1 MSTIT
6 YQDRRRNYRRHRYSL
21 MRQGPPSSC
30 CMPSQRSQASTDGEL
45 DRATDLREQANGGG
59 LVQAAS
65 SQGGS
70 FRKLRLGGKE
80 LVGSFRRSKEKL
92 LGKSPKEGGKCA
104 APVGAPSPSAGVAPN
119 VHSAVALAASS
130 GRGVLERAGALPAG
144 PSLSGRT
151 SADLDAT
158 PRATSGDATPSTDE
172 QADEV
177 PMEEPLSSL
186 RSPPSV
192 LGAATPAAPAAA
204 TSTATPAA
212 TPGATRAATPAAPPV
227 ATPGATPAATPELS
241 GISVEE
247 ASTPG
252 CLASAQ
258 ASQEISAATAAA
270 IPAAIPAAAPA
281 ATPAAIPAAAI
292 PALLPT
298 EGETDSSGEALGG
311 GSPPVEPA
319 GRLHRRTTEER
330 LQDWARSTFEFGGS
344 QLSTAHVPVVDWNSL
359 VGHRYLGSGKS
370 HSHLS
375 ASVPKPPHHTSAPP
389 SPIHQFAPPAPPR
402 APHAPHVPP
411 RGLPRHTRSSPAR
424 LAAPRRVLH
433 RELSDARW
441 HASGYQGVI
450 PGAPV
455 RARTPVRAGGWGEG
469 SGLRFARRTVIHR
482 CCERCTATTR
492 SLSPTSRAR
501 RRS

>member
-1 MSTIT
+1 
-6 YQDRRRNYRRHRYSL
+6 
-21 MRQGPPSSC
+21 
-30 CMPSQRSQASTDGEL
+30 MPSQRSQASTDGEL

-65 SQGGS
+65 GS

-119 VHSAVALAASS
+119 VHSAVTLAASS

-144 PSLSGRT
+144 PSLSGRP

-186 RSPPSV
+186 QSPPSV

-204 TSTATPAA
+204 TSTATPVA
-212 TPGATRAATPAAPPV
+212 TPGATPAATPAATPV

-270 IPAAIPAAAPA
+270 IPAAIPVATPAAAPA

-375 ASVPKPPHHTSAPP
+375 ASVPKPPHHLRTPVTHPPIRTSRPPTRTPRAPRA
-389 SPIHQFAPPAPPR
+389 SPRPPAPHTFLPR
-402 APHAPHVPP
+402 APRCAQASSAP
-411 RGLPRHTRSSPAR
+411 
-424 LAAPRRVLH
+424 
-433 RELSDARW
+433 
-441 HASGYQGVI
+441 
-450 PGAPV
+450 
-455 RARTPVRAGGWGEG
+455 
-469 SGLRFARRTVIHR
+469 
-482 CCERCTATTR
+482 
-492 SLSPTSRAR
+492 
-501 RRS
+501 